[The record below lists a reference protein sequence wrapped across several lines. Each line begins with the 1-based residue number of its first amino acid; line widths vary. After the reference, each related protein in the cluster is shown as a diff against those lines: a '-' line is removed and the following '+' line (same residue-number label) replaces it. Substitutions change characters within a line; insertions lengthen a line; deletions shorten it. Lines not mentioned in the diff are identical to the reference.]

1 MSAHD
6 KSSLEA
12 AAQENTLPPSA
23 ASLGF
28 LFIYRRRRWTDAFGH
43 DAQTF
48 PHPHPGPSRV
58 QAIRDVRQDHAS
70 WISIDRVHDRL
81 AVEDLRIVDAA
92 VAFASAKGWLAL
104 GGQPAH
110 SVLLNRS
117 AP

>member
-1 MSAHD
+1 MT

-12 AAQENTLPPSA
+12 AAQETRFHHPPHLWVFCSFTAAHAGRMLSVMKNRPSLIPTLA
-23 ASLGF
+23 
-28 LFIYRRRRWTDAFGH
+28 H
-43 DAQTF
+43 
-48 PHPHPGPSRV
+48 RV
-58 QAIRDVRQDHAS
+58 CQAIRDVRQEHES

-110 SVLLNRS
+110 SVSLNQG